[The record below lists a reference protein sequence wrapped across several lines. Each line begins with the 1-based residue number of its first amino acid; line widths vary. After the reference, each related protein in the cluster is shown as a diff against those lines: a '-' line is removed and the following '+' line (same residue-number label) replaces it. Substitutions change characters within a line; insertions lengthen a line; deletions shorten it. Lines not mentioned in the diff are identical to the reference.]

1 MQQGT
6 LLYIILAIIIAF
18 GIAYFQYMHKEKKTK
33 AYLYTGLRFI
43 TIFFILLLIINPKLE
58 KNTFFN
64 EKPNLVIA
72 IDNSESVKHL
82 KFDSVVR
89 DKIEVFKNDKALNE
103 KFDIQYYAFGK
114 TLNKTDSILFND
126 SQTNIATV
134 FNDLSQIYRGEVAP
148 TVVITDGNQTYGT
161 DYEITS
167 LRYNQP
173 IYPVILGDTIT
184 YSDLK
189 IQQLNVNKYAYLDN
203 KFPIEIITVYNGNAN
218 VNSQLL
224 ITSNGVTVYREN
236 LTFSKTQNSKT
247 INITLPAN
255 TVGVT
260 SYIAQIVPLAS
271 EKNKINNSKPFA
283 VEVIDEQTNV
293 AIVSSIIHPDLGAL
307 KKAIESNKQRG
318 VSILKPNEFLEQKD
332 NFQLVILYQ
341 PNSAFKAVFDALA
354 QSGDN
359 KFIITGNQT
368 QWSFLNNIQDN
379 YTQEITRQ
387 AEDFLPTL
395 NSNFSTFIVDGLDF
409 DSYPPLISEFG
420 EITFNTPF
428 ETLLYKRVNNSV
440 LGEPL
445 LSTFESSGKREAILF
460 GENIWKWRVQ
470 SYLNERSFQ
479 LFDNFIGKL
488 IQYLASNK
496 KRNRLNLNYE
506 SFYNGNGNIKI
517 TAQFF
522 NKNYEFDTKANLSIF
537 LKDINSGNERTIPFV
552 LKQNNYEVDLSG
564 LTPSEY
570 NFTVKAN
577 GSEVTQ
583 SGRLRVLDYNV
594 EQQFLNANVTKLEA
608 IATNSEGASYF
619 SNNTSE
625 LSNDLINDSRFV
637 TLQKSTKN
645 VVPLIDFKFLLALIA
660 LSLAT
665 EWFLRKYNGLI

>member
-33 AYLYTGLRFI
+33 AYLFAGLRFI
-43 TIFFILLLIINPKLE
+43 TILCILLLIINPKLE
-58 KNTFFN
+58 KNTLFN

-72 IDNSESVKHL
+72 IDNSESVRHL

-89 DKIEVFKNDKALNE
+89 DKIETFKNDKTLNE
-103 KFDIQYYAFGK
+103 KFDIQYYTFGK
-114 TLNKTDSILFND
+114 ALNKTDSISFND

-134 FNDLSQIYRGEVAP
+134 FNDLSQIYKGEVAP
-148 TVVITDGNQTYGT
+148 TVIITDGNQTYGT

-167 LRYNQP
+167 LQYNQP

-260 SYIAQIVPLAS
+260 SYIAQIVPLTS

-283 VEVIDEQTNV
+283 VEIIDEQTNV

-307 KKAIESNKQRG
+307 KKAIESNKQRD
-318 VSILKPNEFLEQKD
+318 VTILKPNEFLEQKD
-332 NFQLVILYQ
+332 NFQLAILYQ
-341 PNSAFKAVFDALA
+341 PNSTFKAVFDALA
-354 QSGDN
+354 QSGGN
-359 KFIITGNQT
+359 KFIISGNQT
-368 QWSFLNNIQDN
+368 QWSFLNNIQNN

-420 EITFNTPF
+420 EIAFNIPF

-460 GENIWKWRVQ
+460 GENIWKWRAQ

-479 LFDNFIGKL
+479 LFDSFIGKL

-522 NKNYEFDTKANLSIF
+522 NKNYEFDAKANLSIL

-570 NFTVKAN
+570 SFTVKAN
-577 GSEVTQ
+577 GTEATQ

-594 EQQFLNANVTKLEA
+594 EQQFLNANVTKLRT
-608 IATNSEGASYF
+608 IATNSQGASYF
-619 SNNTSE
+619 SDNSNE

-645 VVPLIDFKFLLALIA
+645 IVPLIDFKFLLALIA